1 MADNYFGIT
10 DVGRMRTNN
19 EDAFFAQKVL
29 DGRYI
34 AACVIDGVGGYEG
47 GEVAASITRQ
57 AVLDY
62 FSVSSGDILTMMKEA
77 FAVANEKI
85 AAEKKKNKAYES
97 MACVATLAMVDIAAK
112 TFHYAHIGDTRLY
125 LLRDN
130 SLVKISK
137 DQSFVGYLE
146 DSGRI
151 TEEEAMRHPKRNEI
165 NNAIGFDTQL
175 NTSEIETGTS
185 PFLPGDLL
193 LLCSDGLSD
202 LLTSQEITSVLLR
215 DDTLQLRAK
224 ELVVQANEKG
234 GKDNIT
240 VVLVRNHRKPVVQKA
255 TKPATTNAA
264 IEKKTETSVQTNS
277 PAIAPAAPQR
287 KKSKGLTLV
296 LGLVCLVLA
305 ATVAVL
311 LILKRSSAKSE
322 IPIAVAE
329 RNSEEI
335 AFQNT
340 LDSYKSNIVTLSDSL
355 VTLPLVLNDTVRIR
369 RDSLHLQGNGIRLL
383 KSADYNGPALA
394 FAESCKYIMLENVVF
409 QNFDVA
415 ILAQNRNL
423 HLRNVRFVGCRVPV
437 QASSFFTDT
446 MPVSGVVHHFFTPDT
461 LSN

>member
-1 MADNYFGIT
+1 
-10 DVGRMRTNN
+10 
-19 EDAFFAQKVL
+19 
-29 DGRYI
+29 
-34 AACVIDGVGGYEG
+34 
-47 GEVAASITRQ
+47 
-57 AVLDY
+57 
-62 FSVSSGDILTMMKEA
+62 
-77 FAVANEKI
+77 
-85 AAEKKKNKAYES
+85 
-97 MACVATLAMVDIAAK
+97 
-112 TFHYAHIGDTRLY
+112 
-125 LLRDN
+125 
-130 SLVKISK
+130 VKISK

-151 TEEEAMRHPKRNEI
+151 TEQEAMQHPKRNEI
-165 NNAIGFDTQL
+165 NNAIGFDIHL

-264 IEKKTETSVQTNS
+264 IEKKTEASVQTNI
-277 PAIAPAAPQR
+277 PAIAPAAPKR
-287 KKSKGLTLV
+287 KKRSSMTLI
-296 LGLVCLVLA
+296 LGLICLVLA

-311 LILKRSSAKSE
+311 LMQGNSIKKVM
-322 IPIAVAE
+322 PIIAAE

-335 AFQNT
+335 SFQST
-340 LDSYKSNIVTLSDSL
+340 LDSFNSNTFLLADSL
-355 VTLPLVLNDTVRIR
+355 VALPLVLSDTVWIR
-369 RDSLHLQGNGIRLL
+369 RDSLHLQGNGMRLL
-383 KSADYNGPALA
+383 NSSDYSGPAIA
-394 FAESCKYIMLENVVF
+394 IAEDCKYILLENMVF

-415 ILAQNRNL
+415 LLAQNRNL

-437 QASSFFTDT
+437 QAASFFTDT
-446 MPVSGVVHHFFTPDT
+446 MPVSGVVHHFFTSDT
-461 LSN
+461 LSH